1 MRPEF
6 NTWSC
11 HICKR
16 ERPDHLIAVASTD
29 LSEER
34 GLPAGTFSQNVR
46 YCADSNACKEAA
58 QTYRFLK
65 K

>member
-1 MRPEF
+1 MSPELL
-6 NTWSC
+6 TWPC

-16 ERPDHLIAVASTD
+16 ERPDHLIGVVHTD
-29 LSEER
+29 LSAER
-34 GLPAGTFSQNVR
+34 ALPAGTLSQNVR
-46 YCADSNACKEAA
+46 YCIDNKTCTEAA